1 MWPTSLWGE
10 WGSLARWAELESLEG
25 GMPWGSRVGPV
36 LPQGALGWRLEP
48 GYSAL
53 LGPFWTLRP
62 TSSSADW
69 AMGRGHVPSVQEPL
83 MRCLVTINPLLC
95 VGCCG
100 FTVRLSKG

>member
-1 MWPTSLWGE
+1 
-10 WGSLARWAELESLEG
+10 
-25 GMPWGSRVGPV
+25 MPWGSRVGPV

-62 TSSSADW
+62 TSSAHW
-69 AMGRGHVPSVQEPL
+69 AMGRGHVPSVQEPM